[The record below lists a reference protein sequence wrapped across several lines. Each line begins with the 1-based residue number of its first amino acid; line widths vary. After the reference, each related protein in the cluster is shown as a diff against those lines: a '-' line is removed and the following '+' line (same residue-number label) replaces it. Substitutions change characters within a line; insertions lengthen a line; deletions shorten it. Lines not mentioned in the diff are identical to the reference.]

1 MVSNDTA
8 GYHHRLGFPA
18 SKTIRDASVAYETPA
33 LGREVI
39 ASYGTKKRTRE
50 GTDTVN
56 RWMVGVG
63 NRQLLS
69 FVRGS
74 LNGVTGKPQVGLPL
88 LQ

>member
-1 MVSNDTA
+1 MIQLVTTVGLA
-8 GYHHRLGFPA
+8 FQP
-18 SKTIRDASVAYETPA
+18 IRDASFVYKTPA
-33 LGREVI
+33 LWREVI

-50 GTDTVN
+50 VTVTVN
-56 RWMVGVG
+56 RWIVEVVNG
-63 NRQLLS
+63 QLLP